1 MYPADFRARRA
12 CGTDAGEDQVSFRAG
27 RIIAALALAGFM
39 ITVFAGSASAV
50 ASGTFSGAITPTS
63 CGPMQDVSVVQ
74 GDTTIDAV
82 AAEYVSAND
91 IKLELYSPTGR
102 LLVDG
107 DTLTSPESV
116 HYAPENLPTGNY
128 HLQVCPFPGGVVT
141 TPYDYTGA
149 YSVTNGPPVDIPGS
163 DLGNEVGPPTITRT
177 TGKLRFS
184 PATVVDAQRTE
195 GEPLDFFDKSGN
207 LWESGPWGTTTQNSF
222 IHRSTDGGLEFH
234 VDSPNGLRPDPGP
247 GGGDTDVVTDDQGNV
262 YFVDLEA
269 LVNLGT
275 SVSNDNGNNWR
286 KNPAAVENTA
296 VDRQWYAIDNGTTA
310 SAADNTVFLA
320 YHATRVGTYIYSSPG
335 STGPTD
341 PVGGLV
347 WQNSSANAPLPL
359 AADATCA
366 QLRFDPVKR
375 NLYYACNEGDHVRV
389 TIGHVA
395 PGQRTG
401 IHFHNV
407 TVPVSP
413 GGGGPGHLFP
423 ALAVDKG
430 GNVYAAWIDTN
441 DNNVY
446 YSSSTDQGATWTSPV
461 QVNSSP
467 SVTNEFIWAQGGAAG
482 TLALSWYGTDAA
494 GQPDSFPNWADDPV
508 GATSVKWWGYVG
520 VIGKATTAYATIA
533 QQRFTEKPMHYGQI
547 CNQGIGCTVS
557 GGDRQ
562 MADYFGFNLD
572 KTGAIRL
579 VYNDTTNQ
587 HNGAGLFEVRQIG
600 GKTILGGD
608 AKGLTVKDPA
618 ADPTGD
624 AQWPH
629 YSPTGAGAN
638 LPQFDFTGVQ
648 IGQPSAGKLRVRMSL
663 ASLKSIQPPTGKT
676 SALWLTRFQALSVG
690 DSGEEAYRVFYVGAE
705 STGGLTPSFFVGT
718 TTCTDTTPQNCK
730 VLNYPVQQQITGHV
744 CGNTLVADVPLSGFG
759 SPVNGALLYNITAV
773 SGGRNAAQD
782 LYADVDATRSFDYV
796 LGSNNGGSSC

>member
-50 ASGTFSGAITPTS
+50 ASGTFSGAITPTN

-116 HYAPENLPTGNY
+116 HYAPENLPTGTY

-296 VDRQWYAIDNGTTA
+296 VDRQWYAIDNGTTT

-320 YHATRVGTYIYSSPG
+320 YHATQVGTYIYSSPG

-341 PVGGLV
+341 AVGGLV
-347 WQNSSANAPLPL
+347 WQNASANAPLPL
-359 AADATCA
+359 AHDATCA

-375 NLYYACNEGDHVRV
+375 NLYYACNEGNHVRV

-520 VIGKATTAYATIA
+520 VISKATTAYATIA

-608 AKGLTVKDPA
+608 AKGLTVKDPGT
-618 ADPTGD
+618 DPTGD

-638 LPQFDFTGVQ
+638 LPQFDFTGLQ
-648 IGQPSAGKLRVRMSL
+648 IGQPSAGTLRVRMSL
-663 ASLKSIQPPTGKT
+663 ASLKSLQPPTDKT

-705 STGGLTPSFFVGT
+705 STGGLTPSFFAGT

-773 SGGRNAAQD
+773 SGGRNGPDD

>member
-50 ASGTFSGAITPTS
+50 ASGTFSGAITPTN

-116 HYAPENLPTGNY
+116 HYAPENLPTGTY

-296 VDRQWYAIDNGTTA
+296 VDRQWYAIDNGTTT

-320 YHATRVGTYIYSSPG
+320 YHATQVGTYIYSSPG

-341 PVGGLV
+341 AVGGLV
-347 WQNSSANAPLPL
+347 WQNASANAPLPL
-359 AADATCA
+359 AHDATCA

-375 NLYYACNEGDHVRV
+375 NLYYACNEGNHVRV

-446 YSSSTDQGATWTSPV
+446 YSSSTDEGATWTSPV

-520 VIGKATTAYATIA
+520 VISKATTAYATIA

-608 AKGLTVKDPA
+608 AKGLTVKDPGT
-618 ADPTGD
+618 DPTGD

-638 LPQFDFTGVQ
+638 LPQFDFTGLQ
-648 IGQPSAGKLRVRMSL
+648 IGQPSAGTLRVRMSL
-663 ASLKSIQPPTGKT
+663 ASLKSLQPPTGKT

-705 STGGLTPSFFVGT
+705 STGGLTPSFFAGT

-773 SGGRNAAQD
+773 SGGRNGPDD

>member
-1 MYPADFRARRA
+1 M
-12 CGTDAGEDQVSFRAG
+12 SFRPG
-27 RIIAALALAGFM
+27 RIIAAAAAATFM
-39 ITVFAGSASAV
+39 ISVFAGSASATGSG
-50 ASGTFSGAITPTS
+50 AFSGTITPTS
-63 CGPMQDVSVVQ
+63 CGPMHDVAVAQ

-116 HYAPENLPTGNY
+116 HYASADLPAGTY
-128 HLQVCPFPGGVVT
+128 HLQVCPFQGGIVAQ
-141 TPYDYTGA
+141 PYDYSGA
-149 YSVTNGPPVDIPGS
+149 YSVTNGPAADIPGS
-163 DLGNEVGPPTITRT
+163 DVGGEVGPPTIIRT

-195 GEPLDFFDKSGN
+195 GEPLDTFDKNGN

-234 VDSPNGLRPDPGP
+234 IDSPNGLRPDPGP
-247 GGGDTDVVTDDQGNV
+247 GGGDTDIVTDDQGYD
-262 YFVDLEA
+262 YFVDLES

-320 YHATRVGTYIYSSPG
+320 FHETRAGTYIYSSPG
-335 STGPTD
+335 STGPND
-341 PVGGLV
+341 AVGGLV
-347 WQNSSANAPLPL
+347 WQNASANAPLPL

-366 QLRFDPVKR
+366 QLRFDPVNR
-375 NLYYACNEGDHVRV
+375 DLYYACNEGNHVRV

-401 IHFHNV
+401 IKFHNV
-407 TVPVSP
+407 TLPISP
-413 GGGGPGHLFP
+413 GGGSPGHLFP

-446 YSSSTDQGATWTSPV
+446 YSSSKDQGTTWTSPV

-467 SVTNEFIWAQGGAAG
+467 ATTNEFIWAQGGAAG
-482 TLALSWYGTDAA
+482 TVALAWLGTDAA
-494 GQPDSFPNWADDPV
+494 GQPDSFPSWANDPQ
-508 GATSVKWWGYVG
+508 GSTTVKWWGYVG
-520 VIGKATTAYATIA
+520 VITKATTASATIA

-557 GGDRQ
+557 GGDRT
-562 MADYFGFNLD
+562 MADYFGFNVD
-572 KTGAIRL
+572 QSGAMRI

-587 HNGAGLFEVRQIG
+587 DHGAALFEVRQIG
-600 GKTILGGD
+600 GKTILGGNS
-608 AKGLTVKDPA
+608 KGVTVSDPA
-618 ADPTGD
+618 TDPAGD

-638 LPQFDFTGVQ
+638 QPQFDFTGVQ
-648 IGQPSAGKLRVRMSL
+648 VGQPSPGTLRVRMSL
-663 ASLKSIQPPTGKT
+663 ASLQSLQAPVGKT
-676 SALWLTRFQALSVG
+676 SAFWLTRFQALSLG
-690 DSGEEAYRVFYVGAE
+690 NSGEESYRIFYVGAE
-705 STGGLTPSFFVGT
+705 STAGLRPSFFFGT
-718 TTCTDTTPQNCK
+718 TDCTDTTPKTCK
-730 VLNYPVQQQITGHV
+730 VVNYPAQTPVAGHV
-744 CGNTLVADVPLSGFG
+744 CGNALVADVPLSGFG
-759 SPVNGALLYNITAV
+759 DPVNGPLLYNVTAL
-773 SGGRNAAQD
+773 SGGRNGPDD

>member
-1 MYPADFRARRA
+1 
-12 CGTDAGEDQVSFRAG
+12 VSFRAG
-27 RIIAALALAGFM
+27 RIIAAAVAAGFL
-39 ITVFAGSASAV
+39 ITVFAGSASAT
-50 ASGTFSGAITPTS
+50 ASGTFSGTITATS
-63 CGPMQDVSVVQ
+63 CGPMHDVPVVQ

-82 AAEYVSAND
+82 AAEYLSAND
-91 IKLELYSPTGR
+91 ITLDLYSPTGR
-102 LLVDG
+102 LLVHG

-116 HYAPENLPTGNY
+116 HYASDTLPAGTY
-128 HLQVCPFPGGVVT
+128 RLQVCPFQGGVVAQ
-141 TPYDYTGA
+141 PYDYTGA
-149 YSVTNGPPVDIPGS
+149 YSVTNGPAVGIPGS
-163 DLGNEVGPPTITRT
+163 DVGGEVGPPTITRT
-177 TGKLRFS
+177 TGKLGFS

-195 GEPLDFFDKSGN
+195 GEPLDWYDKSGN

-247 GGGDTDVVTDDQGNV
+247 GGGDTDIVTDDQGYA

-286 KNPAAVENTA
+286 KNPAAVQNTA
-296 VDRQWYAIDNGTTA
+296 VDRQWYAIDNGTTS
-310 SAADNTVFLA
+310 SAADNTVFLGF
-320 YHATRVGTYIYSSPG
+320 HETGVGTFIYSSPG

-347 WQNSSANAPLPL
+347 WQNAATNAPLPM
-359 AADATCA
+359 ASDATCA

-375 NLYYACNEGDHVRV
+375 NLYSACNEGNHVRV

-401 IHFHNV
+401 IMFHNV
-407 TVPVSP
+407 ALPASP

-446 YSSSTDQGATWTSPV
+446 YSSSTDQGASWTSPV
-461 QVNSSP
+461 QVNSAP
-467 SVTNEFIWAQGGAAG
+467 SVTNEFLWAQGGVAG
-482 TLALSWYGTDAA
+482 TVALAWYGTDAA
-494 GQPDSFPNWADDPV
+494 GQPDSFPNWADDPQ
-508 GATSVKWWGYVG
+508 GATTVKWWGYVG
-520 VIGKATTAYATIA
+520 VVSKATTAYATIA

-562 MADYFGFNLD
+562 MADYFGFNVD
-572 KTGAIRL
+572 KTGSMRL

-587 HNGAGLFEVRQIG
+587 HNGAGLFEVRQVG
-600 GKTILGGD
+600 GKTILGGN

-618 ADPTGD
+618 TDPSGD

-629 YSPTGAGAN
+629 YSPIGAGAN
-638 LPQFDFTGVQ
+638 QPQFDFMGVQ
-648 IGQPSAGKLRVRMSL
+648 VGQPSAGTLRVRMSL
-663 ASLKSIQPPTGKT
+663 ASLKSLQPPAGKT

-705 STGGLTPSFFVGT
+705 STGGLTPSFFAGT
-718 TTCTDTTPQNCK
+718 TTCTNTTPKNCK
-730 VLNYPVQQQITGHV
+730 VLNYPAQQQVTGHV

-759 SPVNGALLYNITAV
+759 DPVNGALLYNVTAV
-773 SGGRNAAQD
+773 SGGRNDAND

-796 LGSNNGGSSC
+796 LGSNSGGSSC

>member
-1 MYPADFRARRA
+1 M
-12 CGTDAGEDQVSFRAG
+12 
-27 RIIAALALAGFM
+27 
-39 ITVFAGSASAV
+39 
-50 ASGTFSGAITPTS
+50 
-63 CGPMQDVSVVQ
+63 
-74 GDTTIDAV
+74 
-82 AAEYVSAND
+82 
-91 IKLELYSPTGR
+91 
-102 LLVDG
+102 
-107 DTLTSPESV
+107 
-116 HYAPENLPTGNY
+116 
-128 HLQVCPFPGGVVT
+128 
-141 TPYDYTGA
+141 
-149 YSVTNGPPVDIPGS
+149 
-163 DLGNEVGPPTITRT
+163 
-177 TGKLRFS
+177 
-184 PATVVDAQRTE
+184 
-195 GEPLDFFDKSGN
+195 
-207 LWESGPWGTTTQNSF
+207 
-222 IHRSTDGGLEFH
+222 
-234 VDSPNGLRPDPGP
+234 
-247 GGGDTDVVTDDQGNV
+247 
-262 YFVDLEA
+262 
-269 LVNLGT
+269 
-275 SVSNDNGNNWR
+275 
-286 KNPAAVENTA
+286 
-296 VDRQWYAIDNGTTA
+296 
-310 SAADNTVFLA
+310 
-320 YHATRVGTYIYSSPG
+320 
-335 STGPTD
+335 
-341 PVGGLV
+341 
-347 WQNSSANAPLPL
+347 
-359 AADATCA
+359 
-366 QLRFDPVKR
+366 
-375 NLYYACNEGDHVRV
+375 
-389 TIGHVA
+389 
-395 PGQRTG
+395 
-401 IHFHNV
+401 
-407 TVPVSP
+407 
-413 GGGGPGHLFP
+413 
-423 ALAVDKG
+423 
-430 GNVYAAWIDTN
+430 
-441 DNNVY
+441 
-446 YSSSTDQGATWTSPV
+446 

-638 LPQFDFTGVQ
+638 LPQFDFTGLQ

-663 ASLKSIQPPTGKT
+663 ASLKSLQPPTGKT

-705 STGGLTPSFFVGT
+705 STGGLTPSFFAGT

-730 VLNYPVQQQITGHV
+730 VLNYPAQQQVTGHV

-759 SPVNGALLYNITAV
+759 DPINGALLYNVTAI
-773 SGGRNAAQD
+773 SGGRNGPDD

-796 LGSNNGGSSC
+796 LGSNQGGSSC

>member
-1 MYPADFRARRA
+1 M
-12 CGTDAGEDQVSFRAG
+12 SFRAG
-27 RIIAALALAGFM
+27 RIIAALAVAAFM

-50 ASGTFSGAITPTS
+50 ASGTFSGTITPTN
-63 CGPMQDVSVVQ
+63 CGPMHDVSVVQ
-74 GDTTIDAV
+74 GDTTIDAI

-91 IKLELYSPTGR
+91 ITLDLYSPTGR
-102 LLVDG
+102 LLVHG

-116 HYAPENLPTGNY
+116 HYASDNLPAGTY
-128 HLQVCPFPGGVVT
+128 HLQVCPFQGGVVT

-149 YSVTNGPPVDIPGS
+149 YSVTNGPPVGVPGS
-163 DLGNEVGPPTITRT
+163 DPGGEVGPPTITRT
-177 TGKLRFS
+177 TGKLPFS
-184 PATVVDAQRTE
+184 TATVVDAQRTE
-195 GEPLDFFDKSGN
+195 GEPLDWFDKSGN

-222 IHRSTDGGLEFH
+222 IHRSTDNGLEFH
-234 VDSPNGLRPDPGP
+234 IDSPNGLRPDPGP
-247 GGGDTDVVTDDQGNV
+247 GGGDTDVVSDDQGYQ
-262 YFVDLEA
+262 YFVDLES

-286 KNPAAVENTA
+286 KNPAAVQNTA
-296 VDRQWYAIDNGTTA
+296 VDRQWYAIDNGTTS
-310 SAADNTVFLA
+310 SAADNTIFLGF
-320 YHATRVGTYIYSSPG
+320 HESNVGTFIYSSPG
-335 STGPTD
+335 STGPND

-347 WQNSSANAPLPL
+347 WQNAASNAPLPL
-359 AADATCA
+359 ASDATCG
-366 QLRFDPVKR
+366 QMRFDPVKR
-375 NLYYACNEGDHVRV
+375 NLYSACNEGNHIRV

-401 IHFHNV
+401 IQFHNV
-407 TVPVSP
+407 SLPASP

-430 GNVYAAWIDTN
+430 GTVYAAWIDTN
-441 DNNVY
+441 DSNVY
-446 YSSSTDQGATWTSPV
+446 YSSSSDQGATWTSPV
-461 QVNSSP
+461 QVNSPP
-467 SVTNEFIWAQGGAAG
+467 SVTNEFLWAQAGSPG
-482 TLALSWYGTDAA
+482 TLALAWYGTDAA

-520 VIGKATTAYATIA
+520 VITNATKPTATIA

-562 MADYFGFNLD
+562 MADFFGFNVD
-572 KTGAIRL
+572 KSGSMRI

-587 HNGAGLFEVRQIG
+587 FNGAGLFEVRQLG
-600 GKTILGGD
+600 GKTILGGN
-608 AKGLTVKDPA
+608 AKGVTVKNPA
-618 ADPTGD
+618 ADPAGD

-638 LPQFDFTGVQ
+638 QPQFDFTGLQ
-648 IGQPSAGKLRVRMSL
+648 IGQPSAGTLRVRMSL
-663 ASLKSIQPPTGKT
+663 ASLKSLLSPTGKT
-676 SALWLTRFQALSVG
+676 SSYWLTRFQALSVG

-705 STGGLTPSFFVGT
+705 STGGLTPSFFAGT

-730 VLNYPVQQQITGHV
+730 VMNYPAQTQIAGHV
-744 CGNTLVADVPLSGFG
+744 CGNSLVADVPLSGFG
-759 SPVNGALLYNITAV
+759 DPVNGALLYNVTAL
-773 SGGRNAAQD
+773 SGGRNGAND

-796 LGSNNGGSSC
+796 LGSNKGGSSC